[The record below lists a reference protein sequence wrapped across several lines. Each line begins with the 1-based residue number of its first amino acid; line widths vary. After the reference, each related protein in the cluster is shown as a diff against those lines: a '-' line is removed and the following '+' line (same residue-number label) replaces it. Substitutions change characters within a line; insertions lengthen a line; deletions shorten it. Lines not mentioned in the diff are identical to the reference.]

1 MAPVAA
7 DGELRPHDPEKGPD
21 KAVPRRRVTIR
32 DVARASFTSVA
43 TVSVALSGGSGVAAE
58 TRAHVQEVAD
68 RLGWRPNRYAS
79 NLRKTDSRLI
89 GFVCEVEQVFQMGLV
104 DSLYVAAQRKGLE
117 LVLAGATAHHDERTC
132 VDESL
137 RARCQAIILT
147 GSGLTEA
154 EMSELAGA
162 VPLVSLCRLVHAPG
176 VNVVVSDDRMGLGQ
190 AVDHLADLGHRRIF
204 HVDGGPRYLLAES
217 RSRAYLA
224 AMQAR
229 GLADH
234 ARVIEGGSTAADG
247 VRAAGRVLDCKPL
260 PTAVICF
267 NDASAAALV
276 RELNRQG
283 VRVPADISVV
293 GFDDTEMA
301 AEPSTSLTTIVQDP
315 RRLAEAAID
324 LVAARINGPQGPGDN
339 PASEELVVLPT
350 ELRVRK
356 TTAPPKR

>member
-1 MAPVAA
+1 MHATAPDDARVPGDA
-7 DGELRPHDPEKGPD
+7 ERP
-21 KAVPRRRVTIR
+21 VPRRRVTIR

-43 TVSVALSGGSGVAAE
+43 TVSVALSGGAGVAAE

-176 VNVVVSDDRMGLGQ
+176 VNVVVSAAGPPAHLLCRRWAGLSVGGKPLERLPVGHGRLWARRQCTGDRGREHRRRRGARRGTRARLQ
-190 AVDHLADLGHRRIF
+190 AVAHRGDLIQRRI
-204 HVDGGPRYLLAES
+204 GCS
-217 RSRAYLA
+217 
-224 AMQAR
+224 
-229 GLADH
+229 
-234 ARVIEGGSTAADG
+234 
-247 VRAAGRVLDCKPL
+247 AG
-260 PTAVICF
+260 A
-267 NDASAAALV
+267 
-276 RELNRQG
+276 
-283 VRVPADISVV
+283 
-293 GFDDTEMA
+293 
-301 AEPSTSLTTIVQDP
+301 
-315 RRLAEAAID
+315 
-324 LVAARINGPQGPGDN
+324 
-339 PASEELVVLPT
+339 
-350 ELRVRK
+350 
-356 TTAPPKR
+356 

>member
-1 MAPVAA
+1 MHATAPDDSRVPGDA
-7 DGELRPHDPEKGPD
+7 ERP
-21 KAVPRRRVTIR
+21 VPRRRVTIR

-43 TVSVALSGGSGVAAE
+43 TVSVALSGGAGVAAE

-190 AVDHLADLGHRRIF
+190 AVDHLSQLGHRRIYYA
-204 HVDGGPRYLLAES
+204 DGGPAYPLAAS
-217 RSRAYLA
+217 RSNAYLS
-224 AMQAR
+224 AMDAC
-229 GLADH
+229 GLGDN
-234 ARVIEGGSTAADG
+234 ARVIEGGNTAADG

-260 PTAVICF
+260 PTAVI
-267 NDASAAALV
+267 
-276 RELNRQG
+276 
-283 VRVPADISVV
+283 
-293 GFDDTEMA
+293 
-301 AEPSTSLTTIVQDP
+301 
-315 RRLAEAAID
+315 
-324 LVAARINGPQGPGDN
+324 
-339 PASEELVVLPT
+339 
-350 ELRVRK
+350 
-356 TTAPPKR
+356 

>member
-1 MAPVAA
+1 MHATAPDDARVPGDA
-7 DGELRPHDPEKGPD
+7 ERP
-21 KAVPRRRVTIR
+21 VPRRRVTIR

-43 TVSVALSGGSGVAAE
+43 TVSVALSGGAGVAAE

-162 VPLVSLCRLVHAPG
+162 VPLVSLCGWCMRPASTWWSPTTG
-176 VNVVVSDDRMGLGQ
+176 WGWGRPSTT
-190 AVDHLADLGHRRIF
+190 
-204 HVDGGPRYLLAES
+204 S
-217 RSRAYLA
+217 RSWATGA
-224 AMQAR
+224 
-229 GLADH
+229 
-234 ARVIEGGSTAADG
+234 STTPT
-247 VRAAGRVLDCKPL
+247 VGRP
-260 PTAVICF
+260 I
-267 NDASAAALV
+267 
-276 RELNRQG
+276 RWRQ
-283 VRVPADISVV
+283 
-293 GFDDTEMA
+293 
-301 AEPSTSLTTIVQDP
+301 
-315 RRLAEAAID
+315 
-324 LVAARINGPQGPGDN
+324 AART
-339 PASEELVVLPT
+339 PT
-350 ELRVRK
+350 CRPWTPVGSA
-356 TTAPPKR
+356 TMHG